1 MIVHDLF
8 GASFMFMVAS
18 VGILLLVALL
28 YQLIQQIFS
37 YLSSYVVSSSTHFDS
52 GDGGDSPCPFLAL
65 TRATTASDGDRP
77 VSRCRSLSARSGR
90 VTQWEGD
97 ERVKYSS

>member
-1 MIVHDLF
+1 
-8 GASFMFMVAS
+8 MVAS
-18 VGILLLVALL
+18 VGSGTNVAVPIDTEKF
-28 YQLIQQIFS
+28 QLFF
-37 YLSSYVVSSSTHFDS
+37 YVVSSSTHFDS